1 MQAGMFTCLFFG
13 CTGPLLLQIVF
24 LQLWRAG
31 ATLCCGVQASHRSYF
46 SCCGAQ
52 VLGKR
57 ASVVVVHRL
66 SCPVACGIFPD
77 QESNLLSPALAGGF
91 QSTAPPA
98 KPQAGIY
105 LVQSGPQNWVRYTGS
120 AQPNSKSSHSL
131 KFSHLMFMQSP
142 TVTTVAHTHTSSQ
155 AHVYTHTHTHTQK
168 LYKHSWFPL
177 PEPPPLRQSH
187 PKTL

>member
-1 MQAGMFTCLFFG
+1 MQAGMFTYLFFV

-57 ASVVVVHRL
+57 ASVVVLHRL

-120 AQPNSKSSHSL
+120 AQPNMQKLTQPQILTPHVHAITHSHNSCTH
-131 KFSHLMFMQSP
+131 SHILTGSC
-142 TVTTVAHTHTSSQ
+142 VH
-155 AHVYTHTHTHTQK
+155 THTHTHTEALQ
-168 LYKHSWFPL
+168 
-177 PEPPPLRQSH
+177 
-187 PKTL
+187 TLVVSPA